1 MGLWT
6 FGYNENKLVKTGQT
20 CIQIVIR
27 NGVGVWLLEQDVNI
41 NDNANRIL
49 FVM

>member
-1 MGLWT
+1 MGLWS
-6 FGYNENKLVKTGQT
+6 FGYNENKIIKT

-27 NGVGVWLLEQDVNI
+27 NGVGAWLLELDVNI